1 MSGLWGWDGWIVVA
15 LIPLVFLALLAT
27 FVILV
32 FHQQGA
38 SLTDLFDDTMADEGR
53 DDSVLDDSALEDSA
67 LGWRPSVPSNDER
80 PTGTTPRPPGP
91 RRPRSGR
98 S

>member
-15 LIPLVFLALLAT
+15 LIPLAFLALLAT

-32 FHQQGA
+32 FHQEGS
-38 SLTDLFDDTMADEGR
+38 SLTDLFDDTMTDEG
-53 DDSVLDDSALEDSA
+53 LDDSALDDSA
-67 LGWRPSVPSNDER
+67 LGWRPSVPSNDDR
-80 PTGTTPRPPGP
+80 PTDTRPRPPGP
-91 RRPRSGR
+91 REPRSGR

>member
-15 LIPLVFLALLAT
+15 LIPLALLALLVT
-27 FVILV
+27 FAVLV
-32 FHQQGA
+32 FHEGQA
-38 SLTDLFDDTMADEGR
+38 TLTDPTEDPMADE
-53 DDSVLDDSALEDSA
+53 SLDDSA

-91 RRPRSGR
+91 REPRSGR

>member
-1 MSGLWGWDGWIVVA
+1 VSGLWGWDGWIVVA
-15 LIPLVFLALLAT
+15 LIPLAFLALIAT

-32 FHQQGA
+32 FHQEGA
-38 SLTDLFDDTMADEGR
+38 SLIDLFDDTMTDEG
-53 DDSVLDDSALEDSA
+53 LDDSALDDSA

-80 PTGTTPRPPGP
+80 PTGTRPRPPGP
-91 RRPRSGR
+91 REPRSGR